1 MGQML
6 KLYLISQE
14 ENCSYD
20 TYDAVVVAAYDE
32 DAARKYNPDVGGWGM
47 DYSSWCS
54 SPSEVNVKYLGKAA
68 SGIEVGVVLASFN
81 AG

>member
-1 MGQML
+1 MAQIL

-14 ENCSYD
+14 ENCTYD

-32 DAARKYNPDVGGWGM
+32 ADARSYNPDIGGWGSK
-47 DYSSWCS
+47 YSSWCS
-54 SPSEVNVKYLGKAA
+54 SLSSVKIQYLGKAA
-68 SGIEVGVVLASFN
+68 AGITAGEILASFN